1 MSFDVEKTRKDFP
14 ILSREIQGNN
24 LTYLDNAASSQ
35 KPIDVLEGIK
45 QFESNDYS
53 NVHRG
58 LHTLSV
64 LSTSAYEESRK
75 IVQKFLNAKS
85 LEEIIFTSGGT
96 DSVNLVASSY
106 ADEHL
111 SKGDEIII
119 TTMEHHANI
128 VPWHFLR
135 KKKGA
140 VIKFLEIDDKGNLKI
155 EDLEK
160 LITKKTKIISLT
172 HMSNV
177 TGTIVDIKKVVEIA
191 KIHNIP
197 VCVDGTQGAA
207 HLDVNLKDIDCDFY
221 AFSGHKMYGPTGV
234 GILNIKYKW
243 LEAFEPFIGGGGMI
257 DNVSKEDINYAKGAW
272 KFEAGTMPTAEIIA
286 LNESINFINSIG
298 KQEIIKHE
306 NQLTKKALKD
316 LKNIKEVSVV
326 GDPNTRGGVFSFNL
340 KDIHSHDVSTIF
352 DSEGIAVRGGHHC
365 CQILHDKLNLNSSVR
380 VSFGVYNDE
389 KDIDVLLKGIGKCQ
403 SVFKK

>member
-1 MSFDVEKTRKDFP
+1 MTFDVEKTRKDFP

-135 KKKGA
+135 ERKG
-140 VIKFLEIDDKGNLKI
+140 VQIKWIDCDQNGKLDINQFEKAI
-155 EDLEK
+155 TSKTK
-160 LITKKTKIISLT
+160 LIAVTQ
-172 HMSNV
+172 MSNV
-177 TGTIVDIKKVVEIA
+177 LGASPDIKNIIDLSHSKG
-191 KIHNIP
+191 IP
-197 VCVDGTQGAA
+197 VLIDGCQGVV
-207 HLDVNLKDIDCDFY
+207 HEKIDVQDLDCDFY
-221 AFSGHKMYGPTGV
+221 LFSGHKLYGPNGI
-234 GILNIKYKW
+234 GILYAKSQYLDKMRPWRGGGDMIKY
-243 LEAFEPFIGGGGMI
+243 
-257 DNVSKEDINYAKGAW
+257 VQKENITYSDAPN
-272 KFEAGTMPTAEIIA
+272 KFEAGTPNITGAVGLGMAINYFEKKIKEGLFDHELKISNYLHNQIKTVKDIVIYGEENIDSPIVTFNIEGHHPHDISTIIDNYGVAIRAGQHCCGPLMDLLGINASARASIAMYTNQQDIDNFIEALERSIA
-286 LNESINFINSIG
+286 L
-298 KQEIIKHE
+298 
-306 NQLTKKALKD
+306 
-316 LKNIKEVSVV
+316 
-326 GDPNTRGGVFSFNL
+326 FN
-340 KDIHSHDVSTIF
+340 
-352 DSEGIAVRGGHHC
+352 
-365 CQILHDKLNLNSSVR
+365 
-380 VSFGVYNDE
+380 
-389 KDIDVLLKGIGKCQ
+389 
-403 SVFKK
+403 

>member
-1 MSFDVEKTRKDFP
+1 MTFDVEKTRKDFP

-35 KPIDVLEGIK
+35 KPTDVLEGIK

-135 KKKGA
+135 ERKG
-140 VIKFLEIDDKGNLKI
+140 VQIKWIDCDQNGKFDINQFEKAI
-155 EDLEK
+155 TSKTK
-160 LITKKTKIISLT
+160 LIAVTQ
-172 HMSNV
+172 MSNV
-177 TGTIVDIKKVVEIA
+177 LGTSPDIKNI
-191 KIHNIP
+191 IDLSHSQGIP
-197 VCVDGTQGAA
+197 VLVDGCQGVV
-207 HLDVNLKDIDCDFY
+207 HEKIDVQKLDCDFY
-221 AFSGHKMYGPTGV
+221 LFSGHKLYGPNGI
-234 GILNIKYKW
+234 GILYAKSQYLDRMRPWRGGGDMIKY
-243 LEAFEPFIGGGGMI
+243 
-257 DNVSKEDINYAKGAW
+257 VQKENITYNDAPN
-272 KFEAGTMPTAEIIA
+272 KFEAGTPNITGAVGLGMAINYFEKKIKEGLFDHELRISNYLHSQIKTVKDIVIYGEENIDSPIVTFNVEGQHPHDISTIIDNYGVAIRAGQHCCGPLMDLLGINASARASIAMYTNQQDIDNFIEALERSIA
-286 LNESINFINSIG
+286 L
-298 KQEIIKHE
+298 
-306 NQLTKKALKD
+306 
-316 LKNIKEVSVV
+316 
-326 GDPNTRGGVFSFNL
+326 FN
-340 KDIHSHDVSTIF
+340 
-352 DSEGIAVRGGHHC
+352 
-365 CQILHDKLNLNSSVR
+365 
-380 VSFGVYNDE
+380 
-389 KDIDVLLKGIGKCQ
+389 
-403 SVFKK
+403 

>member
-1 MSFDVEKTRKDFP
+1 MTFDVEKTRKDFP

-135 KKKGA
+135 ERKG
-140 VIKFLEIDDKGNLKI
+140 VQIKWIDCDQNGKFDINQFEKAI
-155 EDLEK
+155 TSKTK
-160 LITKKTKIISLT
+160 LIAVTQ
-172 HMSNV
+172 MSNV
-177 TGTIVDIKKVVEIA
+177 LGASPDIKNI
-191 KIHNIP
+191 IDLSHSQGIP
-197 VCVDGTQGAA
+197 VLIDGCQGVV
-207 HLDVNLKDIDCDFY
+207 HEKIDVQDLDCDFY
-221 AFSGHKMYGPTGV
+221 LFSGHKLYGPNGS
-234 GILNIKYKW
+234 GILYAKSQYLDRMRPWRGGGDMIKY
-243 LEAFEPFIGGGGMI
+243 
-257 DNVSKEDINYAKGAW
+257 VQKENITYNDAPN
-272 KFEAGTMPTAEIIA
+272 KFEAGTPNITGAVGLGMAINYFEKKIKEGLFDHELKISNYLHNQIKTVKDIVIYGEENIDSPIVTFNVEGQHPHDISTIIDNYGVA
-286 LNESINFINSIG
+286 IRAG
-298 KQEIIKHE
+298 QHCCGP
-306 NQLTKKALKD
+306 LKD
-316 LKNIKEVSVV
+316 L
-326 GDPNTRGGVFSFNL
+326 L
-340 KDIHSHDVSTIF
+340 
-352 DSEGIAVRGGHHC
+352 GINASARASIAMYTN
-365 CQILHDKLNLNSSVR
+365 QQ
-380 VSFGVYNDE
+380 
-389 KDIDVLLKGIGKCQ
+389 DIDNFIEALERSIAL
-403 SVFKK
+403 FK

>member
-1 MSFDVEKTRKDFP
+1 MTFDVEKTRKDFP

-135 KKKGA
+135 ERKG
-140 VIKFLEIDDKGNLKI
+140 VQIKWIDCDQNGKLDINQFEKAI
-155 EDLEK
+155 TSKTK
-160 LITKKTKIISLT
+160 LIAVTQ
-172 HMSNV
+172 MSNV
-177 TGTIVDIKKVVEIA
+177 LGASPDIKNI
-191 KIHNIP
+191 IDLSHSQGIP
-197 VCVDGTQGAA
+197 VLIDGCQGVV
-207 HLDVNLKDIDCDFY
+207 HEKIDVQDLDCDFY
-221 AFSGHKMYGPTGV
+221 LFSGHKLYGPNGI
-234 GILNIKYKW
+234 GILYAKSQYLDKMRPWRGGGDMIKY
-243 LEAFEPFIGGGGMI
+243 
-257 DNVSKEDINYAKGAW
+257 VQKENITYNDAPN
-272 KFEAGTMPTAEIIA
+272 KFEAGTPNITGAVGLGMAINYFEKKIKEGLFDHELKISNYLHNQIKTVKDIVIYGEENIDSPIVTFNVEGQHPHDISTIIDNYGVAIRAGQHCCGPLMDLLGINASARASIAMYTNQQDIDNFIEALERSIA
-286 LNESINFINSIG
+286 L
-298 KQEIIKHE
+298 
-306 NQLTKKALKD
+306 
-316 LKNIKEVSVV
+316 
-326 GDPNTRGGVFSFNL
+326 FN
-340 KDIHSHDVSTIF
+340 
-352 DSEGIAVRGGHHC
+352 
-365 CQILHDKLNLNSSVR
+365 
-380 VSFGVYNDE
+380 
-389 KDIDVLLKGIGKCQ
+389 
-403 SVFKK
+403 

>member
-1 MSFDVEKTRKDFP
+1 MTFDVEKTRKDFP

-128 VPWHFLR
+128 IPWHFLR
-135 KKKGA
+135 ERKG
-140 VIKFLEIDDKGNLKI
+140 VQIKWIDCDQNGKLDINQFEKAI
-155 EDLEK
+155 TSKTK
-160 LITKKTKIISLT
+160 LIAVTQ
-172 HMSNV
+172 MSNV
-177 TGTIVDIKKVVEIA
+177 LGASPDIKNIIDLSHSKG
-191 KIHNIP
+191 IP
-197 VCVDGTQGAA
+197 VLIDGCQGVV
-207 HLDVNLKDIDCDFY
+207 HEKIDVQDLDCDFY
-221 AFSGHKMYGPTGV
+221 LFSGHKLYGPNGI
-234 GILNIKYKW
+234 GILYAKSQYLDKMRPWRGGGDMIKY
-243 LEAFEPFIGGGGMI
+243 
-257 DNVSKEDINYAKGAW
+257 VQKENITYSDAPN
-272 KFEAGTMPTAEIIA
+272 KFEAGTPNITGAVGLGMAINYFEKKIKEGLFDHELKISNYLHNQIKTVKDIVIYGEENIDSPIVTFNVEGQHPHDISTIIDNYGVAIRAGQHCCGPLMDLLGINASARASIAMYTNQQDIDNFIEALERSIA
-286 LNESINFINSIG
+286 L
-298 KQEIIKHE
+298 
-306 NQLTKKALKD
+306 
-316 LKNIKEVSVV
+316 
-326 GDPNTRGGVFSFNL
+326 FN
-340 KDIHSHDVSTIF
+340 
-352 DSEGIAVRGGHHC
+352 
-365 CQILHDKLNLNSSVR
+365 
-380 VSFGVYNDE
+380 
-389 KDIDVLLKGIGKCQ
+389 
-403 SVFKK
+403 

>member
-1 MSFDVEKTRKDFP
+1 MTFDVEKTRKDFP

-135 KKKGA
+135 ERKG
-140 VIKFLEIDDKGNLKI
+140 VQIKWIDCDQNGKLDINQFEKAI
-155 EDLEK
+155 TSKTK
-160 LITKKTKIISLT
+160 LIAVTQ
-172 HMSNV
+172 MSNV
-177 TGTIVDIKKVVEIA
+177 LGASPDIKNI
-191 KIHNIP
+191 IDLSHSQGIP
-197 VCVDGTQGAA
+197 VLIDGCQGVV
-207 HLDVNLKDIDCDFY
+207 HEKIDVQDLDCDFY
-221 AFSGHKMYGPTGV
+221 LFSGHKLYGPNGI
-234 GILNIKYKW
+234 GILYAKSQYLDSMRPWRGGGDMIKY
-243 LEAFEPFIGGGGMI
+243 
-257 DNVSKEDINYAKGAW
+257 VQKENITYNDAPN
-272 KFEAGTMPTAEIIA
+272 KFEAGTPNITGAVGLGMAINYFEKKIKEGLFDHELKISNYLHNQIKTVKDIVIYGEENIDSPIVTFNVEGQHPHDISTIIDNYGVAIRAGQHCCGPLMDLLGINASARASIAMYTNQQDIDNFIEALERSIA
-286 LNESINFINSIG
+286 L
-298 KQEIIKHE
+298 
-306 NQLTKKALKD
+306 
-316 LKNIKEVSVV
+316 
-326 GDPNTRGGVFSFNL
+326 FN
-340 KDIHSHDVSTIF
+340 
-352 DSEGIAVRGGHHC
+352 
-365 CQILHDKLNLNSSVR
+365 
-380 VSFGVYNDE
+380 
-389 KDIDVLLKGIGKCQ
+389 
-403 SVFKK
+403 

>member
-1 MSFDVEKTRKDFP
+1 MTFDVEKTRKDFP

-135 KKKGA
+135 ERKG
-140 VIKFLEIDDKGNLKI
+140 VQIKWIDCDQNGKFDINQFEKAI
-155 EDLEK
+155 TSKTK
-160 LITKKTKIISLT
+160 LIAVTQ
-172 HMSNV
+172 MSNV
-177 TGTIVDIKKVVEIA
+177 LGASPDIKNI
-191 KIHNIP
+191 IDLSHSQGIP
-197 VCVDGTQGAA
+197 VLIDGCQGVV
-207 HLDVNLKDIDCDFY
+207 HEKIDVQDLDCDFY
-221 AFSGHKMYGPTGV
+221 LFSGHKLYGPNGI
-234 GILNIKYKW
+234 GIL
-243 LEAFEPFIGGGGMI
+243 
-257 DNVSKEDINYAKGAW
+257 YAKSQYLDRMRPW
-272 KFEAGTMPTAEIIA
+272 
-286 LNESINFINSIG
+286 
-298 KQEIIKHE
+298 
-306 NQLTKKALKD
+306 
-316 LKNIKEVSVV
+316 
-326 GDPNTRGGVFSFNL
+326 RGG
-340 KDIHSHDVSTIF
+340 
-352 DSEGIAVRGGHHC
+352 
-365 CQILHDKLNLNSSVR
+365 
-380 VSFGVYNDE
+380 
-389 KDIDVLLKGIGKCQ
+389 
-403 SVFKK
+403 

>member
-1 MSFDVEKTRKDFP
+1 MTFDVEKTRKDFP

-135 KKKGA
+135 ERKG
-140 VIKFLEIDDKGNLKI
+140 VQIKWIDCDQNGKLDINQFEKAI
-155 EDLEK
+155 TSKTK
-160 LITKKTKIISLT
+160 LIAVTQ
-172 HMSNV
+172 MSNV
-177 TGTIVDIKKVVEIA
+177 LGASPDIKNI
-191 KIHNIP
+191 IDLSHSQGIP
-197 VCVDGTQGAA
+197 VLIDGCQGVV
-207 HLDVNLKDIDCDFY
+207 HEKIDVQDLDCDFY
-221 AFSGHKMYGPTGV
+221 LFSGHKLYGPNGI
-234 GILNIKYKW
+234 GILYAKSKYLDRMRPWRGGGDMIKY
-243 LEAFEPFIGGGGMI
+243 
-257 DNVSKEDINYAKGAW
+257 VQKENITYNDAPN
-272 KFEAGTMPTAEIIA
+272 KFEAGTPNITGAVGLGMAINYFEKKIKEGLFDHELKISNYLHNQIKTVKDIVIYGEENIDSPIVTFNVEGQHPHDISTIIDNYGVAIRAGQHCCGPLMDLLGINASARASIAMYTNQQDIDNFIEALERSIA
-286 LNESINFINSIG
+286 L
-298 KQEIIKHE
+298 
-306 NQLTKKALKD
+306 
-316 LKNIKEVSVV
+316 
-326 GDPNTRGGVFSFNL
+326 
-340 KDIHSHDVSTIF
+340 
-352 DSEGIAVRGGHHC
+352 
-365 CQILHDKLNLNSSVR
+365 
-380 VSFGVYNDE
+380 
-389 KDIDVLLKGIGKCQ
+389 
-403 SVFKK
+403 FK

>member
-1 MSFDVEKTRKDFP
+1 MTFDVEKTRKDFP

-128 VPWHFLR
+128 VPWHFFKR
-135 KKKGA
+135 
-140 VIKFLEIDDKGNLKI
+140 
-155 EDLEK
+155 EK
-160 LITKKTKIISLT
+160 RS
-172 HMSNV
+172 SNQM
-177 TGTIVDIKKVVEIA
+177 D
-191 KIHNIP
+191 
-197 VCVDGTQGAA
+197 
-207 HLDVNLKDIDCDFY
+207 
-221 AFSGHKMYGPTGV
+221 
-234 GILNIKYKW
+234 
-243 LEAFEPFIGGGGMI
+243 
-257 DNVSKEDINYAKGAW
+257 
-272 KFEAGTMPTAEIIA
+272 
-286 LNESINFINSIG
+286 
-298 KQEIIKHE
+298 
-306 NQLTKKALKD
+306 
-316 LKNIKEVSVV
+316 
-326 GDPNTRGGVFSFNL
+326 
-340 KDIHSHDVSTIF
+340 
-352 DSEGIAVRGGHHC
+352 
-365 CQILHDKLNLNSSVR
+365 
-380 VSFGVYNDE
+380 
-389 KDIDVLLKGIGKCQ
+389 
-403 SVFKK
+403 